1 MVLLNDYRCKL
12 NCTSNPP
19 LQQHINAALTD
30 PQLPDVPDGAG
41 KQTIFHPDFYNFQKI
56 NFKIFINSYQL
67 VQKCGF

>member
-1 MVLLNDYRCKL
+1 MVLLNDYRYKL

-19 LQQHINAALTD
+19 LQQHLNAALTD

-41 KQTIFHPDFYNFQKI
+41 KQTIFHPDLYNFQAVKS
-56 NFKIFINSYQL
+56 FINSNLL